1 MLGGNLVTRSLVG
14 SRIVGGTWALGAGFT
29 WTLPAF
35 TLGGVLTL
43 NAKVLDGGTVGAI
56 VNASGDGTIHD
67 YQYGNI
73 TITKIKVV
81 KVTKAHGS
89 DLFDAV
95 ATTDNATI
103 WTQPVNSKLIAV
115 MMRLETQFAGTA
127 WSDLRVTMGLA
138 GDEDGL
144 VTITGNLTSDA
155 VDTEYEN
162 AGAYYDTFLEGL
174 HGKTNA
180 TIDWKA
186 YATSTGGNLSVST
199 AGTMDFYF
207 IYEQP

>member
-1 MLGGNLVTRSLVG
+1 MTLYIDGKEVLAD
-14 SRIVGGTWALGAGFT
+14 IIMQGTWTAVGT
-29 WTLPAF
+29 VTLPAF
-35 TLGGVLTL
+35 TF
-43 NAKVLDGGTVGAI
+43 GGTVTLSGQDFATGTAGVI
-56 VNASGDGTIHD
+56 ANASGDGTIHD
-67 YQYGNI
+67 FQVSGIN
-73 TITKIKVV
+73 ITKIKVV

-95 ATTDNATI
+95 ATTDNTVI

-127 WSDLRVTMGLA
+127 WSDLRVTLGLA

-144 VTITGNLTSDA
+144 VVTTGNLTSDA
-155 VDTEYEN
+155 ADTEYEDV
-162 AGAYYDTFLEGL
+162 GAYYDSFYEGL

-180 TIDWKA
+180 TIAWTA
-186 YATSTGGNLSVST
+186 YATSTGGNLSVSS